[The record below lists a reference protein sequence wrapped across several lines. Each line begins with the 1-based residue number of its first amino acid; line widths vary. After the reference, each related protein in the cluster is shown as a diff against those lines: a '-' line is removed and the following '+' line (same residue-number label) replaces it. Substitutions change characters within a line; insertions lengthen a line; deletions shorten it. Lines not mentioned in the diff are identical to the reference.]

1 VNRDKDPSSG
11 REDGVA
17 SLKENWE
24 TLSTQEPKKPFSVLS
39 KDLSDRIK
47 E

>member
-11 REDGVA
+11 REDGA
-17 SLKENWE
+17 LSLKENWE
-24 TLSTQEPKKPFSVLS
+24 TLSTREQKKPFSVLS